1 MSLHIRVVDIR
12 FDGCHG
18 ATPAE
23 RSLPR
28 RFEVDV
34 EMEAPVEAATQ
45 SDSLAD
51 TIDYAEVAGLVVK
64 VGAGPA
70 FHLLEALAR
79 RMVDEMAARW
89 PSARIALEVRKLS
102 PPHCPGS
109 PAFAAVRVVRAPG
122 EASGANA

>member
-1 MSLHIRVVDIR
+1 MSLRIRIADLR

-18 ATPAE
+18 ATAAE

-34 EMEAPVEAATQ
+34 WMETPSGAAER

-51 TIDYAEVAGLVVK
+51 TIDYAEVAGLIVAI
-64 VGAGPA
+64 GTGPA

-79 RMVDEMAARW
+79 RMVDALCEKW
-89 PSARIALEVRKLS
+89 PSARISLEVRKLS

-109 PAFAAVRVVRAPG
+109 PAFAAVRIERSP
-122 EASGANA
+122 EDQT

>member
-1 MSLHIRVVDIR
+1 MSLRIRVADLR

-18 ATPAE
+18 ATAAE

-34 EMEAPVEAATQ
+34 ELEAAVEAAER

-51 TIDYAEVAGLVVK
+51 TIDYAEVAGLVVAI
-64 VGAGPA
+64 GTGPA

-79 RMVDEMAARW
+79 RMVDAVAEKW
-89 PSARIALEVRKLS
+89 PTAHVSLEVRKLS
-102 PPHCPGS
+102 PPNCPGS
-109 PAFAAVRVVRAPG
+109 PAFAAVRMERSPG
-122 EASGANA
+122 DKS

>member
-1 MSLHIRVVDIR
+1 MSLRIRVADIR

-18 ATPAE
+18 ATAAE

-34 EMEAPVEAATQ
+34 EMDAPVDAAER

-51 TIDYAEVAGLVVK
+51 TIDYAEVSGLIVTI
-64 VGAGPA
+64 GTGPV

-79 RMVDEMAARW
+79 RLVDALSERW
-89 PSARIALEVRKLS
+89 PKARVSLEVRKLS
-102 PPHCPGS
+102 PPNCPGS
-109 PAFAAVRVVRAPG
+109 PAFAAVRIERSPG
-122 EASGANA
+122 GKP